1 MFSISTKTIN
11 GFDAVCLREDASGT
25 TVTIVPACGGMLY
38 GFEVVHQ
45 GERMNVVDHYDD
57 PEDYQ
62 NNQASKGFKS
72 AKLSPFGCRL
82 KNGRYNFEGQEYH
95 IEKFYL
101 GKHAMHGL
109 LYNAHFMLVKENAA
123 KEKAEVTIEYSYR
136 GEDPGYPF
144 CYDCQ
149 VSYELGFDNYLKI
162 TTAIINK
169 DQGSIPVMDGWHPY
183 FTFGGSINELQLEF
197 QSKDRLVFD
206 DEMLPSGKKERYE
219 TFGSLEKIGG
229 QKFDDCFTVNFA
241 ECQPMLVLREPEKRI
256 QVEIYPHQSYP
267 YLQLFTPDDRQS
279 IAVENLSAAPDA
291 FNNGEGLILLIPAET
306 YFFKTAYKITS
317 LIES

>member
-1 MFSISTKTIN
+1 MFSIYTQQLN

-25 TVTIVPACGGMLY
+25 TVTIVPACGGMLH
-38 GFEVVHQ
+38 GFEVKHE
-45 GERMNVVDHYDD
+45 GELINVIDHYDD
-57 PEDYQ
+57 LEDYE

-72 AKLSPFGCRL
+72 AKLSPFACRL
-82 KNGRYNFEGQEYH
+82 KDGGYHFEGQELR

-109 LYNAHFMLVKENAA
+109 LFDVRFMVIKETAA
-123 KEKAEVTIEYSYR
+123 KDKAGLKIEYTYR

-149 VSYELGFDNYLKI
+149 VTYELGFDNYLTI

-183 FTFGGSINELQLEF
+183 FTLGGSINDLQLEF
-197 QSKDRLVFD
+197 QSKDKLVFD
-206 DEMLPSGKKERYE
+206 EEMLPSGKKEHYE

-229 QKFDDCFTVNFA
+229 RKFDDCFTVNFA
-241 ECQPMLVLREPEKRI
+241 ECQPMLVLREPVKRI
-256 QVEIYPHQSYP
+256 QVEVYPHQSYP
-267 YLQLFTPDDRQS
+267 YLQLFTPDHRRS

-291 FNNGEGLILLIPAET
+291 FNNDEGLVTLIPGET
-306 YFFKTAYKITS
+306 YFFKTAYKVTS
-317 LIES
+317 LI